1 MMFVISKGCFILF
14 EKAVNVSYYELGLYV
29 YRDCSNIFLM
39 FHTYYLCIHNT
50 LIWMY
55 PTLLYFPYINKGIL
69 VSISARILETEVIFF
84 IRQNKPTKK
93 KIICSPKYLDIC
105 LEISGKIS
113 VIQLVFVLLQ
123 VSWNTS
129 HGRRKS
135 FDQQRGHVTCCIL
148 IINTY
153 WLMDRKL
160 QFGGR

>member
-93 KIICSPKYLDIC
+93 KSFALPSTQI
-105 LEISGKIS
+105 
-113 VIQLVFVLLQ
+113 FVLKFQ
-123 VSWNTS
+123 ARSVSSSWSSSCFRFPGIHPMVEGNHS
-129 HGRRKS
+129 ISREAMLHAAYS
-135 FDQQRGHVTCCIL
+135 L
-148 IINTY
+148 
-153 WLMDRKL
+153 
-160 QFGGR
+160 